1 MPASDAATGAR
12 PPRDQAMPAWQDG
25 RLHPAEE
32 TMNDLPLRP
41 VADIGV
47 VEDGSSP

>member
-1 MPASDAATGAR
+1 MPACQS
-12 PPRDQAMPAWQDG
+12 G

-41 VADIGV
+41 AADIGA
-47 VEDGSSP
+47 VEDRFFTLPRWQRDHAIEQRASS